1 VASGATCVQRPCV
14 SYVNDTSE
22 RVPSR
27 LKSPPLAALP
37 EAFAPWDSCEPYPT
51 PSCGACPAPA
61 AGALR
66 RASPCAGALRRVR
79 PPRARHPGRGV
90 AAGGCRWRVPGG
102 ALPSW
107 RRESAFEFPIRS
119 SAEWALSRFCPRL
132 VKTLSSANSLVGLS
146 STSRMLACSSAVT
159 AALRSGIAKAVES
172 SCICVPTPSA
182 SGNCRTEV
190 R

>member
-1 VASGATCVQRPCV
+1 MARSMLHPRIPAGRCESLYGVVAHQLVKAGA
-14 SYVNDTSE
+14 
-22 RVPSR
+22 
-27 LKSPPLAALP
+27 PLAALP

-107 RRESAFEFPIRS
+107 RRESAFEFPIRLGWPCTNILVLFDRI
-119 SAEWALSRFCPRL
+119 AWVTLILKLDRALA
-132 VKTLSSANSLVGLS
+132 TL
-146 STSRMLACSSAVT
+146 
-159 AALRSGIAKAVES
+159 
-172 SCICVPTPSA
+172 
-182 SGNCRTEV
+182 
-190 R
+190 